1 MPAVYLL
8 RHGQA
13 SFGGADYD
21 VLSTVG
27 EQQAKVLGAELN
39 RREVPVHAVW
49 SGTLRRQVDTAAG
62 CLAELGVATPVR
74 QDPRWDEYDHLGL
87 VSRAGNPAHNSAAQ
101 RVPGRRDGVAELLH
115 PDSLAERQVEYN
127 PVRETDRRLAS
138 RNLDPPTYAPRFRR
152 GAPVAGGHGEIDPAD
167 PAAAARVFQ
176 ERLDEALRS
185 WLTDGRPVGAM
196 GTWAEFTGRITA
208 AVSDAVAGLPRGGT
222 ALVFTSAGVISAV
235 CAGLLHL
242 PPAGYLALN
251 RTMANAS
258 ITKLVSGRSGT
269 TLVSFNEHG
278 HFEGPHRDL
287 LTYR

>member
-39 RREVPVHAVW
+39 RREVSVSAVW
-49 SGTLRRQVDTAAG
+49 SGTLRRQVDTATG
-62 CLAELGVATPVR
+62 CLAELGLDTPVR
-74 QDPRWDEYDHLGL
+74 RDPRWDEYDHLGL
-87 VSRAGNPAHNSAAQ
+87 VP
-101 RVPGRRDGVAELLH
+101 
-115 PDSLAERQVEYN
+115 
-127 PVRETDRRLAS
+127 
-138 RNLDPPTYAPRFRR
+138 
-152 GAPVAGGHGEIDPAD
+152 GGHGEVDPAD
-167 PAAAARVFQ
+167 PAAAARIFQ
-176 ERLDEALRS
+176 ERLDESLRA
-185 WLTDGRPVGAM
+185 WLTDGGPVGAM
-196 GTWAEFTGRITA
+196 GTWAEFTGRIM
-208 AVSDAVAGLPRGGT
+208 AVVADAVTGLPRGGA